1 VRWGIESNP
10 LLPVARI
17 AAAVKTG
24 NDEEGIGFNEKKER
38 VGKFLRSLAPQSLE
52 DNGKL
57 SRIVGHALDGAV
69 NFGAKAT
76 A

>member
-1 VRWGIESNP
+1 MRWGIESNP

-24 NDEEGIGFNEKKER
+24 NDEEGIGFDEKKER
-38 VGKFLRSLAPQSLE
+38 VGKFLCAGATDDLE
-52 DNGKL
+52 DHGEL
-57 SRIVGHALDGAV
+57 PRVIGHALHDAV
-69 NFGAKAT
+69 DFSAKAP

>member
-1 VRWGIESNP
+1 M
-10 LLPVARI
+10 ARI

-24 NDEEGIGFNEKKER
+24 NDEEGIGFDEKKER
-38 VGKFLRSLAPQSLE
+38 VGKFLRSLASQGLE

-57 SRIVGHALDGAV
+57 SGIVGHALDGAV

>member
-1 VRWGIESNP
+1 MRRGIESNP

-38 VGKFLRSLAPQSLE
+38 VGKFLRSRAPQGLE

-57 SRIVGHALDGAV
+57 SEIVGHALDGAV